1 VTGKLALEGVR
12 VLDLTWVI
20 AGPVSTKLLADQGA
34 EVIKLESERSMDP
47 GRIMGPWLNG
57 VNTSPDGG
65 GSFTLLNRNKLSA
78 TLNLKHETGK
88 ELFKKL
94 AAVSDVVVNNY
105 SAGTMKGFGLG
116 WDVLRELNPR
126 LIMCEMSGFGQDG
139 LYSERVA
146 YGQTLM
152 ALAGGYE
159 LTGYPEGEPQM
170 PGYTYADFAAPHLAA
185 FAITSALISR
195 ESTGFGQYIDL
206 SQFQV
211 AAALMAEPQLEALY
225 NNANPARMGNF
236 EPGTFV
242 HGVFRCL
249 GEDRWAVVVARTE
262 ADWAALRA
270 VITTLPEDPEALSLQ
285 ARDELVEAWTQGR
298 SADDV
303 MEVLQAAGVEA
314 AKVQNAQD
322 LVDSDPHVRERGYY
336 EWYDHLL
343 GEKALVDGVA
353 FKMSATPGGVRKPGP
368 PYGIDNSYVFGDL
381 LGLSEE
387 DILRLREE
395 GVIK

>member
-1 VTGKLALEGVR
+1 MSAKLALEGVR

-47 GRIMGPWLNG
+47 GRVMGPWLKG

-78 TLNLKHETGK
+78 TLNLKHPTGK

-94 AAVSDVVVNNY
+94 VAVSDVVVNNY
-105 SAGTMKGFGLG
+105 SAGTMKGFALG
-116 WDVLRELNPR
+116 WDVLRAVNPR

-159 LTGYPEGEPQM
+159 LTGYPDGQPQM

-185 FAITSALISR
+185 FAITCALIAR
-195 ESTGFGQYIDL
+195 ETTGAGQYIDL

-211 AAALMAEPQLEALY
+211 AAALMAEPQFEALY
-225 NNANPARMGNF
+225 NNSSPGRSGNQ
-236 EPGTFV
+236 EPGALL
-242 HGVFRCL
+242 HGVFRCQ
-249 GEDRWAVVVARTE
+249 GEDRWAVVVARSE
-262 ADWAALRA
+262 QDWATLRN
-270 VITTLPEDPEALSLQ
+270 VIAALPEDPESISPLK
-285 ARDELVEAWTQGR
+285 REEFVEAWTQER
-298 SADDV
+298 TADDV
-303 MEVLQAAGVEA
+303 METLQAAGVEA

-322 LVDSDPHVRERGYY
+322 LVDNDPHLKARGYY

-353 FKMSATPGGVRKPGP
+353 FKMSQTPGGVRKPGP
-368 PYGIDNSYVFGDL
+368 PYGIDNGYVFGDL
-381 LGLSEE
+381 LGLGEGE
-387 DILRLREE
+387 ILRLREE